1 MNYKFEMK
9 KKVEEYLS
17 ILQEL
22 EGKVSDSSTAIAVLQ
37 EIAKDRRSEQINGQK
52 SNGSRA
58 TLKQK
63 TLLDKLNVV
72 YDEEISKAEASRL
85 LDQALQKDQKE

>member
-1 MNYKFEMK
+1 MGF
-9 KKVEEYLS
+9 
-17 ILQEL
+17 LQEL
-22 EGKVSDSSTAIAVLQ
+22 DGNVSDSGTAIAVLQ

-52 SNGSRA
+52 SNGSGA

-63 TLLDKLNVV
+63 SLLDKLNVV
-72 YDEEISKAEASRL
+72 YDEEISKAEASQL

>member
-1 MNYKFEMK
+1 MN
-9 KKVEEYLS
+9 

-22 EGKVSDSSTAIAVLQ
+22 EGKVSDSDTAIAVLQ
-37 EIAKDRRSEQINGQK
+37 EIAKDRRSDRINGQNQ
-52 SNGSRA
+52 NGSGA

-63 TLLDKLNVV
+63 ALLDKLNVV